1 MIIPP
6 YSLYTVHILGTYI
19 EQTHST
25 GQRSLLRQVKS
36 ALASLK
42 RFEVKV
48 KEVKVLSAVLL

>member
-1 MIIPP
+1 M
-6 YSLYTVHILGTYI
+6 HILGTYI